1 MSTVTAVPLQ
11 PVKRGYLIW
20 LWVGI
25 ALAFVSAF
33 ALARQGDPALLRE
46 TRGSGVVTTPS
57 GLQYKVV
64 KAGAPGGAHPTVTD
78 VALVSYEGRLIDGS
92 TFDKSQQPVPFP
104 VAPGATVP
112 GFSEGLRL
120 MNKGAK
126 FRFWMKP
133 SLAYGPDEKR
143 DQSGRV
149 VIPANSTL
157 VFDVELIDFIPE
169 TVLRQMQAQQGA
181 AGMPGAPGAGGIP
194 GSPPTGG
201 ALPSGH

>member
-20 LWVGI
+20 LWLGI
-25 ALAFVSAF
+25 ALALVSAF

-46 TRGSGVVTTPS
+46 ARGGDVVTTPS

-78 VALVSYEGRLIDGS
+78 VALVSYDGKLIDGS

-120 MNKGAK
+120 MTKGAK
-126 FRFWMKP
+126 YRFWMKP
-133 SLAYGPDEKR
+133 SLAYGADEKR
-143 DQSGRV
+143 DQTGKV

-169 TVLRQMQAQQGA
+169 TVLRQMQAQQGM
-181 AGMPGAPGAGGIP
+181 GGAPGGSGAVPDSAG
-194 GSPPTGG
+194 PPTG
-201 ALPSGH
+201 APSH

>member
-1 MSTVTAVPLQ
+1 MSSVTAVPIQ
-11 PVKRGYLIW
+11 PVKRGYLVW
-20 LWVGI
+20 LWLGI
-25 ALAFVSAF
+25 ALALVSAY

-46 TRGSGVVTTPS
+46 ARGSGITTTAS

-64 KAGAPGGAHPTVTD
+64 KQGDARGAHPGVTD
-78 VALVSYEGRLIDGS
+78 VALVSYEGHLIDGS

-120 MNKGAK
+120 MTKGAK

-133 SLAYGPDEKR
+133 SLAYGADEKR
-143 DQSGRV
+143 APDGRV

-169 TVLRQMQAQQGA
+169 AVLRQMQAQQGVGGA
-181 AGMPGAPGAGGIP
+181 PGGPPPSGAVPGAP
-194 GSPPTGG
+194 
-201 ALPSGH
+201 PSGR